1 MTAPPNLSPGTSRLR
16 ALLRAADARWRA
28 DLPATRLAALR
39 CLIGGFA
46 TIYLAIRVVHLL
58 SFVDF
63 AAASFAPVG
72 VVSLLA
78 APLPPALVILPVL
91 LALPLGLAFTLGWR
105 FTVTGPAFAAVL
117 LWVLSYRN
125 SWGMIFHTENLMVA
139 HVIILGLT
147 RSADAWSLDAR
158 RRPPGPQPHAH
169 GWPVRLLAVVTVA
182 TYLLAGVAKLRLS
195 GLEWVS
201 SDLLRN
207 YIAYDNLRK
216 LELGDTHSPL
226 GGALVARPALF
237 PPLAALSLLLEL
249 LAPLALLGPR
259 LARLWSLGAFAFHLG
274 VLAVMA
280 IFFPYPLLGLAFAP
294 LFAPERLPLWRW
306 LRLAPLHP
314 GPEPVALARP

>member
-1 MTAPPNLSPGTSRLR
+1 MSVHDHLSPGTSGPWRPLR
-16 ALLRAADARWRA
+16 AVDRWFRAE
-28 DLPATRLAALR
+28 LPPTRLAALR

-46 TIYLAIRVVHLL
+46 TVYLAIRVVHLI

-63 AAASFAPVG
+63 APDSFAPVG

-78 APLPPALVILPVL
+78 APLPPALVIGPVL

-105 FTVTGPAFAAVL
+105 FAVTGPGFAALL

-139 HVIILGLT
+139 HVIILGLA

-158 RRPPGPQPHAH
+158 RAPAVDRPHAH
-169 GWPVRLLAVVTVA
+169 GWPVRLLALVTVA
-182 TYLLAGVAKLRLS
+182 TYLLAGIAKLRLS

-226 GGALVARPALF
+226 GAALVGKAWLF
-237 PPLAALSLLLEL
+237 PPLAGLSLVLEL
-249 LAPLALLGPR
+249 LAPVALLGPR
-259 LARLWSLGAFAFHLG
+259 LARVWALGAFAFHLG

-294 LFAPERLPLWRW
+294 LFAVEGLPLWRW
-306 LRLAPLHP
+306 LRLAPSRAIAF
-314 GPEPVALARP
+314 GPRA

>member
-1 MTAPPNLSPGTSRLR
+1 MPAPAHLSPGTSPLRRL
-16 ALLRAADARWRA
+16 LQAADAWLRA
-28 DLPATRLAALR
+28 ELPATRLAALR

-46 TIYLAIRVVHLL
+46 TIYLAIRVVHLI
-58 SFVDF
+58 SFLDF
-63 AAASFAPVG
+63 PARSFAPVG
-72 VVSLLA
+72 VINLLS
-78 APLPPALVILPVL
+78 APLPPALVIGGVL

-105 FTVTGPAFAAVL
+105 FAVTGPAFAAAL

-139 HVIILGLT
+139 HVIVLGLA
-147 RSADAWSLDAR
+147 RSADVWSLDAR
-158 RRPPGPQPHAH
+158 RAPPPEAPHAH
-169 GWPVRLLAVVTVA
+169 GWPVRLMALLTVA
-182 TYLLAGVAKLRLS
+182 TYFLAGVAKLRLS

-216 LELGDTHSPL
+216 LELGDAYSPL
-226 GGALVARPALF
+226 GAALVNRAWLF
-237 PPLAALSLLLEL
+237 PPLAGLSLALEL

-259 LARLWSLGAFAFHLG
+259 LARVWSLGALGFHLG

-294 LFAPERLPLWRW
+294 LFAAERLPIWRW

-314 GPEPVALARP
+314 GPGPGALGRS